1 MKMTKGKTTIQEL
14 RKQER
19 PLKAPKET
27 NRGKKINY
35 IKVKAAH
42 VKAAHVKTV
51 RKKEQ
56 NGNDH
61 SSKGWE
67 KCDIYGKKKKIQHT
81 HN

>member
-1 MKMTKGKTTIQEL
+1 MKRMKGKTTIQEL

-35 IKVKAAH
+35 IKVKLE
-42 VKAAHVKTV
+42 AAHVKTV

-56 NGNDH
+56 NGNDQ

-67 KCDIYGKKKKIQHT
+67 KCDIYGEKKKIQHT

>member
-1 MKMTKGKTTIQEL
+1 MKMMKGKTTIQEL

-19 PLKAPKET
+19 PLKAPKDT
-27 NRGKKINY
+27 NRGKKINS

-42 VKAAHVKTV
+42 MKTV

-56 NGNDH
+56 NGNDQ